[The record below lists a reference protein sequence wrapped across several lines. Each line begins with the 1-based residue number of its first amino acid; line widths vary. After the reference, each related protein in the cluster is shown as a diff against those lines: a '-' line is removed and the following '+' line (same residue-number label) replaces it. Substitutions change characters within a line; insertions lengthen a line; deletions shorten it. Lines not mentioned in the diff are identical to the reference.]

1 MPRFTMR
8 LPSDRKFRMLQVKQL
23 LESETDANHSLTMTQ
38 IMEMLG
44 QEKDSDRRAIYDDV
58 KDLSELGT
66 VVKIDKS
73 KTPPRL
79 NVVKRTFSLSE
90 LKLMIDAIASSKF
103 LTKSASQALIDKLK
117 MFCSHYE
124 AEELNRQALLANRAK
139 RIDTDYHDNVS
150 KISKAIDNDRRASF
164 QYFRINVRN
173 KRENNKNLSL
183 VSPWVMLY
191 EEDNYYLM
199 GYDGK
204 KMRYYRLDRMDDVK
218 ILEEKREGEE
228 EYKKIKDEL
237 PFRTQSSFNLF
248 GGEKEWV
255 TLRCPT
261 YFYYVIVDKFG
272 PNLHPMIEKGTDTF
286 TVSVPVAVGDPFFA
300 WVISMRNKI
309 EIVEPKNVRDK
320 MRELLNDVGK
330 HYR

>member
-1 MPRFTMR
+1 
-8 LPSDRKFRMLQVKQL
+8 MLQVKQL

>member
-44 QEKDSDRRAIYDDV
+44 QEKDSDRRAIYDDIR
-58 KDLSELGT
+58 DLSELDT
-66 VVKIDKS
+66 TVKIDKS

-79 NVVKRTFSLSE
+79 NVVERTFSLSE

-150 KISKAIDNDRRASF
+150 KISKAIDNNRKVSF

-261 YFYYVIVDKFG
+261 YFYYIIVDKFG
-272 PNLHPMIEKGTDTF
+272 PNLHPMIEKATDTF

-309 EIVEPKNVRDK
+309 EIVEPKSVRNK
-320 MRELLNDVGK
+320 MRELLNEVGK